1 MEKAMKVTKERLQ
14 EIIKEEVEN
23 AKQELASA
31 DSKQA
36 MTNKLKEIAK
46 LFPKTQG
53 IDKIEIQ
60 LLDKLIMAAIK
71 ASNDDN
77 AKRELQLALQK
88 LGVEL

>member
-1 MEKAMKVTKERLQ
+1 MKVTKERLQ
-14 EIIKEEVEN
+14 EIIKEELEN
-23 AKQELASA
+23 AKQELASS

-60 LLDKLIMAAIK
+60 LLDKLITAAIK
-71 ASNDDN
+71 ASNDKN

>member
-36 MTNKLKEIAK
+36 MINKLREIAK

-60 LLDKLIMAAIK
+60 LLT
-71 ASNDDN
+71 N
-77 AKRELQLALQK
+77 
-88 LGVEL
+88 